1 MEPARRRNAAGG
13 GFGGI
18 TRKTT
23 DEVLNRM
30 KGASRGQAALGAL
43 LFSAVFLALT
53 FAVVEW
59 IFGGAVDVVFIA
71 MEIVHFFG
79 ILVLMR
85 KLLKEK
91 SCEGLSVRM
100 QEMTAM
106 YLVARVLSGAVFEGN
121 HHTILDILTLV
132 VTLVV
137 LYNMYTS
144 LKHTVDKE
152 HDMKKRTMALYI
164 ILPCAVLAVV
174 VNPNVQLQHGIIAR
188 VCNVL
193 WAFALYLEAISVL
206 PQLLIMKHINDQVG
220 YFERKSTADYVFALG
235 IARFLGCASWC
246 LQPST
251 FRYVFN
257 MTLQFRL
264 WGLMTLIAEI
274 VQTFI
279 LADFCYY
286 YVKSVADGSG
296 LVQFGSSNV

>member
-91 SCEGLSVRM
+91 SCEGLSLRT
-100 QEMTAM
+100 QENTAA
-106 YLVARVLSGAVFEGN
+106 YLVARVISGALFEGN
-121 HHTILDILTLV
+121 HHTLLDFLTLA
-132 VTLVV
+132 VTALVI
-137 LYNMYTS
+137 YFMNTS
-144 LKHTVDKE
+144 LKSNNP
-152 HDMKKRTMALYI
+152 
-164 ILPCAVLAVV
+164 LPSRSKPG
-174 VNPNVQLQHGIIAR
+174 NSFIDS
-188 VCNVL
+188 
-193 WAFALYLEAISVL
+193 LE
-206 PQLLIMKHINDQVG
+206 
-220 YFERKSTADYVFALG
+220 
-235 IARFLGCASWC
+235 
-246 LQPST
+246 PST
-251 FRYVFN
+251 LF
-257 MTLQFRL
+257 
-264 WGLMTLIAEI
+264 
-274 VQTFI
+274 
-279 LADFCYY
+279 
-286 YVKSVADGSG
+286 SP
-296 LVQFGSSNV
+296 SSRCSIRPNSFTSS

>member
-91 SCEGLSVRM
+91 SCEGLSLRT
-100 QEMTAM
+100 QENTAA
-106 YLVARVLSGAVFEGN
+106 YLVARVISGALFEGN
-121 HHTILDILTLV
+121 HHTLLDFLTLA
-132 VTLVV
+132 VTALVI
-137 LYNMYTS
+137 YFMNTS
-144 LKHTVDKE
+144 LKSTVDHKR
-152 HDMKKRTMALYI
+152 DMSRRDQLLYI
-164 ILPCAVLAVV
+164 IAPCLGMAVL
-174 VNPNVQLQHGIIAR
+174 VNPAVKMHLGFVAW

-193 WAFALYLEAISVL
+193 WAFSTYLEAISVV
-206 PQLLIMKHINDQVG
+206 PQLKVMKQIADQVG
-220 YFERKSTADYVFALG
+220 FFERKSTADYVFALG
-235 IARFLGCASWC
+235 ITRFLACASWII
-246 LQPST
+246 QPST
-251 FRYVFN
+251 FGYVIAVTF
-257 MTLQFRL
+257 QGKL
-264 WGLMTLIAEI
+264 WAFLTLIAEI

-296 LVQFGSSNV
+296 LVQFSSVV